1 MSELSNQIRSCS
13 TYTYTTTG
21 NKIAVNTGKEAADYI
36 EQLEARLVIDTLN
49 PNRRHHITKLA
60 GRIEQLEAEVKYLK
74 LEAVETDAECDA
86 MTDKV
91 DQLKDELKASEA
103 RNA

>member
-1 MSELSNQIRSCS
+1 MSELSRQLRSCS

-36 EQLEARLVIDTLN
+36 EQLEA
-49 PNRRHHITKLA
+49 
-60 GRIEQLEAEVKYLK
+60 EVKYLK

-86 MTDKV
+86 MTNKV
-91 DQLKDELKASEA
+91 DELKDELKASEA